1 MLFKLIDEPRR
12 QNAIEAIKGL
22 NLAEKWEVEIVPS
35 KKKKRSN
42 PQNRLYFA
50 NIRILAH
57 HFGYPDEEMHEI
69 LAGKFLGYKEI
80 EFRGELRV
88 IRISTTSLTKE
99 EFSEYL
105 NKVLA
110 LGMNEGLKMILPD
123 DLPED
128 LWSR

>member
-35 KKKKRSN
+35 KKKRRSS
-42 PQNRLYFA
+42 QANRLYWA
-50 NIRILAH
+50 NIRVLAH
-57 HFGYPDEEMHEI
+57 HFGYSDDDLHEV

-88 IRISTTSLTKE
+88 IRISTASLTKE
-99 EFSEYL
+99 QFTEYL

-123 DLPED
+123 EVPED

>member
-1 MLFKLIDEPRR
+1 MIFKLIDNQRR
-12 QNAIEAIKGL
+12 ENCIAAINGL
-22 NLAEKWEVEIVPS
+22 NLSEKWEVEIVPS

-57 HFGYPDEEMHEI
+57 HFGYQDEEMHEI

-88 IRISTTSLTKE
+88 IRISTASLTKE
-99 EFSEYL
+99 QFTEYL

-123 DLPED
+123 EPPGD